1 VAATVDEGPA
11 CEHGKEIFTIAGS
24 RSGHAARQPEGRP
37 MSRPQAHEAGSGPAD
52 PGAVDPGAAGSGPN
66 DVAAL
71 AARLAAI
78 RREVDRDPEA
88 LAELLHDLGADLRDT
103 GVGGRLPA
111 VLALLDELETLVDL
125 LAERGV
131 AAAAELSRHDRRRR
145 ALGAYRSHTVRP

>member
-1 VAATVDEGPA
+1 
-11 CEHGKEIFTIAGS
+11 
-24 RSGHAARQPEGRP
+24 
-37 MSRPQAHEAGSGPAD
+37 MSRPQAQEAGPGPAD
-52 PGAVDPGAAGSGPN
+52 PETTGSGRN

-88 LAELLHDLGADLRDT
+88 LAELLRDLGADLGDT
-103 GVGGRLPA
+103 QVSSRLPA

-131 AAAAELSRHDRRRR
+131 AAAAELARQGRRRR
-145 ALGAYRSHTVRP
+145 ALGAYRWHTVRP